1 MIYKNTLLPIPC
13 LKIQPS
19 TKSCLAHNAYS
30 TSAAF
35 RKTFP
40 LYFSLTFVA
49 FVVLCLQ
56 KFMDA
61 PFKTSWHAVIGVVWS
76 TTSLSS
82 FIGIFQTS
90 DITRPQVGVLICR
103 WISCIISALGEERKK
118 MRTWIVCSS
127 MCWGIFVVYISQP
140 PCSSRY
146 QKC

>member
-13 LKIQPS
+13 LKIQSS
-19 TKSCLAHNAYS
+19 TKSCLDHNAYS
-30 TSAAF
+30 TSATF
-35 RKTFP
+35 RKTFL

-61 PFKTSWHAVIGVVWS
+61 PFKTSWHAVIGVV
-76 TTSLSS
+76 
-82 FIGIFQTS
+82 
-90 DITRPQVGVLICR
+90 VLICR
-103 WISCIISALGEERKK
+103 WISYIISALGEERKK